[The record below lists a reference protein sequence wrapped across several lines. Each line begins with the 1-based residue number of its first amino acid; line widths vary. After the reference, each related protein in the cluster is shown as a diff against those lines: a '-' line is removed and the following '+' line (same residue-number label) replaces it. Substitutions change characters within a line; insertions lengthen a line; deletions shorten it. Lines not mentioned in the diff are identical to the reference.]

1 MNNQIKNLFES
12 WNSWIKNEKR
22 LATNTVESYCVDIKS
37 FLSFLSV
44 HNNSNLDIRV
54 LSTLDEDD
62 LSGWFYVRL
71 KNGKSHRSNARALS
85 SLKSFINYLILKKII
100 KNSKILKIQGPKFL
114 ESLPRPLTKNQVFK
128 IINEIKNEQN
138 KWIMMRNLSTIL
150 LMWGYGLRISEVLNL
165 KLKDTNKEEIR
176 IIGKGGKE
184 RIIPISKKIMIF
196 IKEMLKESPYTFLDD
211 DFIFLGK
218 KGNKL
223 KAEIIQRLV
232 RELRNKL
239 ILPDNT
245 TPHSLRHTFA
255 TELLQNFV
263 DLRSIQELLGHSS
276 LSTTQK
282 YTSVDSEHLRKILEK
297 NHPRAN

>member
-22 LATNTVESYCVDIKS
+22 LATNTVQSYCVDIKS